1 MLKPGE
7 KLEDVIK
14 EQPIVPQQIEKPVKP
29 KVPNTRELFPVTT
42 QASVKKPELE
52 IDYYLYSSKK

>member
-7 KLEDVIK
+7 NLEEVIK
-14 EQPIVPQQIEKPVKP
+14 EQPIIPQQIEKTVKP

-42 QASVKKPELE
+42 
-52 IDYYLYSSKK
+52 